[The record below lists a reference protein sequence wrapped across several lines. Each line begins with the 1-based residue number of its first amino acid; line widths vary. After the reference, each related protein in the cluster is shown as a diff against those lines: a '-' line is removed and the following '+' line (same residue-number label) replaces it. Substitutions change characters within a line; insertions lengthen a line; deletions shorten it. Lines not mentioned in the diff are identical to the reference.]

1 MVRTPVTAHD
11 MASGTVWRRARRT
24 AQRSGTAP
32 DGKHVSAECRVHSH
46 AVSESGGGF
55 ASPGP
60 GSTGHGNPGPSNPGW
75 FNDPAG
81 RFEYRYHNGAVWTS
95 DVASNGQRYV
105 DPVAPGGGP
114 PMPHSVQ
121 PDHLGAANS
130 NAGRNGIAVAAM
142 VCGIIS
148 VVVGWIPVLFAVGAV
163 LAVLAII
170 FGIVGLRRART
181 SGRRRG
187 LAITGLVTGA
197 FGVPI
202 AILGLVFT
210 IVVVRAIDRYE
221 NPPDSTASIGSCV
234 VEAGRARAEG
244 ELRNDGDRASRFT
257 VYVEFHALPSG
268 RTIER
273 PAEVVSTAP
282 GETAQFVVEH
292 RFEADDVECEI
303 TAVNGPLPF
312 GLEVD

>member
-1 MVRTPVTAHD
+1 M
-11 MASGTVWRRARRT
+11 
-24 AQRSGTAP
+24 
-32 DGKHVSAECRVHSH
+32 
-46 AVSESGGGF
+46 SESGDGF

-60 GSTGHGNPGPSNPGW
+60 SNPGPGNPGPTTAGW

-81 RFEYRYHNGAVWTS
+81 RFEYRYYNGAVWTS
-95 DVASNGQRYV
+95 DVASNGQRYI

-114 PMPHSVQ
+114 PVPRSA
-121 PDHLGAANS
+121 PPGHLGDTNGDT
-130 NAGRNGIAVAAM
+130 GRNGIAVAAM
-142 VCGIIS
+142 VCGIVS
-148 VVVGWIPVLFAVGAV
+148 VVLGWVPVLFAVGAV

-170 FGIVGLRRART
+170 FGIVGLRRARR

-197 FGVPI
+197 VGVPM
-202 AILGLVFT
+202 AVVGLVLT
-210 IVVVRAIDRYE
+210 IVLVRAVDRYE
-221 NPPDSTASIGSCV
+221 NPPASTTSIGSCV

-244 ELRNDGDRASRFT
+244 ELRNDGDRASKFT
-257 VYVEFHALPSG
+257 VYVQFHALPSG

-273 PAEVVSTAP
+273 PASVPSTAP
-282 GETAQFVVEH
+282 GRNLAVRRQPGL
-292 RFEADDVECEI
+292 EADDVECKV